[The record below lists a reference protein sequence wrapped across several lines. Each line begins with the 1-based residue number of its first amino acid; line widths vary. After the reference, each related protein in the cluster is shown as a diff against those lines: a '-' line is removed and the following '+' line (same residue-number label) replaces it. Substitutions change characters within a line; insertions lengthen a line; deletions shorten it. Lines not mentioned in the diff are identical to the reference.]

1 MTTNTNT
8 NTNTTTIAG
17 AFERQTWG
25 VEYARPSNS
34 SLRAAGGELIASSND
49 RGGYSHSPT
58 DMWGFPD
65 GSRLQVTYS
74 GCGECVP
81 RRVVVANA
89 FSLNML
95 DIGSGV
101 TDLNVCRIP
110 PEYIRE
116 EIAEAGRFTSIVGHA
131 DTAEIFS
138 SLLGLD
144 VPCNRATFTLEE
156 DVILFVGQYKGP
168 RLPEGATELPEGAR
182 VEWVMVTIA

>member
-1 MTTNTNT
+1 M

-17 AFERQTWG
+17 AFEQKSWG
-25 VEYARPSNS
+25 VDYVRPQD
-34 SLRAAGGELIASSND
+34 SLLREAGGVLISSSND
-49 RGGYSHSPT
+49 NGSYSHSPT
-58 DMWGFPD
+58 DMWEFPD
-65 GSRLQVTYS
+65 GSRLEVAFS

-89 FSLNML
+89 FSFNML
-95 DIGSGV
+95 ETGSGV
-101 TDLNVCRIP
+101 TDLKVCRIP
-110 PEYIRE
+110 PEYIRDV
-116 EIAEAGRFTSIVGHA
+116 IAEAGRFTSIVGHA

-144 VPCNRATFTLEE
+144 VPCNRATFMLEA

>member
-1 MTTNTNT
+1 MKVS
-8 NTNTTTIAG
+8 IAG

-25 VEYARPSNS
+25 VEYCRPSNS
-34 SLRAAGGELIASSND
+34 SLRAAGGELISSSND
-49 RGGYSHSPT
+49 GAGNGSWSHSPT
-58 DMWGFPD
+58 DMWEFPD
-65 GSRLQVTYS
+65 GSRLQVTCS
-74 GCGECVP
+74 SCGECVP

-110 PEYIRE
+110 PEYIRDV
-116 EIAEAGRFTSIVGHA
+116 IAEAGRFTSIVGHA
-131 DTAEIFS
+131 DTAEVFS
-138 SLLGLD
+138 GLLGLD
-144 VPCNRATFTLEE
+144 VPCNRATFQLEE
-156 DVILFVGQYKGP
+156 DHILFVGQYKGP